1 MKLRALIFHLTLFS
15 YCLFF
20 VVPLLWMVMSA
31 FKNNGEIF
39 DNPLSFPTNW
49 DVTVFADAWEKGGLG
64 KYIFNSAI
72 TTTLATSITLFTA
85 SLAAFSFSRFEF
97 KFKKQMLLL
106 FILGLLLPIQAYFIS
121 QNELFEFFQLKD
133 LRFSLVLPYAGL
145 GIPLATWLLKAY
157 LDSLPKEL
165 FEAAR
170 MDGSS
175 DFGMYRMIAAPL
187 LKPGIATVAIFTALG
202 SWNEFLLANI
212 YIQSDDFKTIPA
224 GLLAFSTKYVTDYQ
238 LLFAALT
245 VVTLPMLIIYITF
258 NKQVVAGLTEGSLK

>member
-1 MKLRALIFHLTLFS
+1 MRIRATLAHIAFIIYSFFYVIPLI
-15 YCLFF
+15 
-20 VVPLLWMVMSA
+20 WMFYSS
-31 FKNNGEIF
+31 FKDNGKIF
-39 DNPLSFPTNW
+39 DSPFSLPENW
-49 DVTVFADAWEKGGLG
+49 NFAVFIEAWESGGLG
-64 KYIFNSAI
+64 KYIFNSAVV
-72 TTTLATSITLFTA
+72 TSLATATVLLVS
-85 SLAAFSFSRFEF
+85 SLAAFALSRYQFALKRHSLAIF
-97 KFKKQMLLL
+97 V
-106 FILGLLLPIQAYFIS
+106 LGLFLPIQAYFIA
-121 QNELFEFFQLKD
+121 QNELFEFFGLKD
-133 LRFSLVLPYAGL
+133 SRFTLVLPYTGL

-170 MDGSS
+170 VDGSS
-175 DFGMYRMIAAPL
+175 DFGMYKIIALPL

-212 YIQSDDFKTIPA
+212 YVQTDDYKTIPA

-245 VVTLPMLIIYITF
+245 VITIPMIIVYIVF

>member
-1 MKLRALIFHLTLFS
+1 MKIRTWLFHILLAIYS
-15 YCLFF
+15 FF
-20 VVPLLWMVMSA
+20 YVIPLMWMFYSS
-31 FKNNGEIF
+31 FKDNGKIF
-39 DNPLSFPTNW
+39 DNPFALPENW
-49 DVTVFADAWEKGGLG
+49 NFGVFVEAWSAGGLG
-64 KYIFNSAI
+64 KYILNSSLI
-72 TTTLATSITLFTA
+72 TSLATAIVLFVS
-85 SLAAFSFSRFEF
+85 SLAAFAFSRYEF
-97 KFKKQMLLL
+97 ALKRYSLTIFV
-106 FILGLLLPIQAYFIS
+106 LGLLLPIQAYFIA
-121 QNELFEFFQLKD
+121 QNELFEFFGLKD
-133 LRFSLVLPYAGL
+133 SRFTLVLPYAGL

-170 MDGSS
+170 VDGSS
-175 DFGMYRMIAAPL
+175 DIGMYRSIALPL

-212 YIQSDDFKTIPA
+212 YVQNDDYKTIPA

-245 VVTLPMLIIYITF
+245 VVTLPMIIVYIAF